1 MALTTALPADFS
13 KMNFTHFLWIFLWVT
28 WLYSQIQKGICSI
41 LKMICILLVNR
52 RIPRQ
57 FITTPLHNQAQYFRS
72 IYTPIVR
79 IMSSYLL
86 LRNNRQSGPLTKE
99 ELLQLGIKPYDLV
112 WVEGKSAAWRYPGEL
127 PELKEFAPMVEE
139 QPYDRFFKKKTEE
152 QKVLVLETVTQVGE
166 TVPVKTGSVSV
177 ILPKQAVPVKKAE
190 PVYAFIPEPAPHLAE
205 KPVEVETKYS
215 LPLDEIKERYVK
227 QLQERKHKTAQKK
240 WVVQAL
246 KKAAIFIAIIG
257 AGVLIGFAIKP
268 KNSGKN
274 SIVNQPVEN
283 VSPGT
288 SNTPE
293 KKEIMPADSNQT
305 NTIKTN
311 GVNEQAD
318 NNNNGITNEKSSILE
333 KKKVN
338 EQKDEL
344 LSGPV
349 EKPGVINP
357 SNGERN
363 KISRNNSDENGS
375 GEKSGGTEV
384 DLSTFVSVKANNYK
398 LRDFGGFRNL
408 ELTVTNNSKISLDN
422 VLVELQY
429 LKINDEPAKIEHIPF
444 RSISPGG
451 SLTIRVPDNNRG
463 AKLTYKII
471 KIDPKDSNTKTAG
484 L

>member
-1 MALTTALPADFS
+1 
-13 KMNFTHFLWIFLWVT
+13 
-28 WLYSQIQKGICSI
+28 
-41 LKMICILLVNR
+41 
-52 RIPRQ
+52 
-57 FITTPLHNQAQYFRS
+57 
-72 IYTPIVR
+72 
-79 IMSSYLL
+79 MSTYLL

-99 ELLQLGIKPYDLV
+99 ELLQMGIKPYDLV

-127 PELKEFAPMVEE
+127 PELKEFAPLVEE
-139 QPYDRFFKKKTEE
+139 QPYDRFFKKKTGE
-152 QKVLVLETVTQVGE
+152 QEQQEKITEWKEKVFETASQVSE
-166 TVPVKTGSVSV
+166 TIAVKGGSVSV
-177 ILPKQAVPVKKAE
+177 IMPKQATPVKKAE
-190 PVYAFIPEPAPHLAE
+190 PVFAFTPEPAPVTVE

-227 QLQERKHKTAQKK
+227 QLQDRKHKTAQKK
-240 WVVQAL
+240 WITQTL

-274 SIVNQPVEN
+274 NIVNQPLEN
-283 VSPGT
+283 VSPVT
-288 SNTPE
+288 TDAPVN
-293 KKEIMPADSNQT
+293 KDIMPADSDETGATKITGIKEQT
-305 NTIKTN
+305 
-311 GVNEQAD
+311 D
-318 NNNNGITNEKSSILE
+318 NNNTGIPNNKSPIVEKR
-333 KKKVN
+333 KVS
-338 EQKDEL
+338 EEKDES

-349 EKPGVINP
+349 EKPAVINAA
-357 SNGERN
+357 NGERN
-363 KISRNNSDENGS
+363 KLSRSSSDENNS
-375 GEKSGGTEV
+375 AEKSAGAV
-384 DLSTFVSVKANNYK
+384 ADLSTSVSVKANNYK

-408 ELTVTNNSKISLDN
+408 ELTVTNDSKVSLDN

-471 KIDPKDSNTKTAG
+471 KIDPKDTNTKTAG